1 MDNSYTRQSALQF
14 AVTLG
19 HKDAA
24 SLVSA
29 AETINAF
36 LAAAPEQQLGLN
48 SNSVLGSLNAQ
59 QSTQEKT
66 EAPKA
71 TRQRRSSTASG
82 ETKVEEPSKP
92 SQEASTE
99 TAQPS
104 TDKETDDLFG
114 DDPAPAKEEKVKE
127 VTPDDVR
134 AKLVE
139 VQTKFKHKDHALA
152 CLKKISG
159 GMVLSGLKKEDHG
172 KLVDLC
178 TEALKKDTPPKF

>member
-1 MDNSYTRQSALQF
+1 MDSNYTRTSALQF
-14 AVTLG
+14 AVSLG

-24 SLVSA
+24 TLVMA
-29 AETINAF
+29 AEAINAF
-36 LAAAPEQQLGLN
+36 LAAAPDQPLQYAAQQLGATN
-48 SNSVLGSLNAQ
+48 Q
-59 QSTQEKT
+59 QTEKT
-66 EAPKA
+66 EAPKDGTRRRRTA
-71 TRQRRSSTASG
+71 TTAGSDTKAAESNSTSAP
-82 ETKVEEPSKP
+82 EEKP
-92 SQEASTE
+92 A
-99 TAQPS
+99 

-114 DDPAPAKEEKVKE
+114 DPEPAKEEKVKE
-127 VTPDDVR
+127 VTIDDVR

-178 TEALKKDTPPKF
+178 TEVLKKDTPPKF

>member
-1 MDNSYTRQSALQF
+1 MTIESILERIATALERLASAPATGLP
-14 AVTLG
+14 
-19 HKDAA
+19 
-24 SLVSA
+24 
-29 AETINAF
+29 
-36 LAAAPEQQLGLN
+36 PE
-48 SNSVLGSLNAQ
+48 
-59 QSTQEKT
+59 EKT
-66 EAPKA
+66 EAPKV
-71 TRQRRSSTASG
+71 TRRRAAAAPAEQTTAP
-82 ETKVEEPSKP
+82 VV
-92 SQEASTE
+92 QE
-99 TAQPS
+99 TAAPAKEPES

-114 DDPAPAKEEKVKE
+114 EEPAKEEKVKE
-127 VTPDDVR
+127 VTIDDVR